1 MQQSEINTELTP
13 LNDDMPPRT
22 WSDRH
27 VLRKPRGPRE
37 LRRLARVTKLIAKRS
52 NDPDA
57 IRDAELADRCLKLA
71 MAGQAVPPE
80 YKQAMGEAAVARAMA
95 ILDEGVGRTHKP
107 GEQAMLA
114 STIATLHKALNPQD
128 RKAPQVQ
135 INILSDGESARRALA
150 NLGVISDAGEVI
162 DVEAEQGD
170 ASHD

>member
-1 MQQSEINTELTP
+1 MQQAEINTALTP

-37 LRRLARVTKLIAKRS
+37 LRRLARVTKLIAKTT

-71 MAGQAVPPE
+71 MAGQAVAPE

-95 ILDEGVGRTHKP
+95 ILDEGVGRTRKP

-128 RKAPQVQ
+128 KRGPTVQ
-135 INILSDGESARRALA
+135 INILADADSARRALA
-150 NLGVISDAGEVI
+150 NLGVLSDAGEVI
-162 DVEAEQGD
+162 DVD
-170 ASHD
+170 AGRGEE